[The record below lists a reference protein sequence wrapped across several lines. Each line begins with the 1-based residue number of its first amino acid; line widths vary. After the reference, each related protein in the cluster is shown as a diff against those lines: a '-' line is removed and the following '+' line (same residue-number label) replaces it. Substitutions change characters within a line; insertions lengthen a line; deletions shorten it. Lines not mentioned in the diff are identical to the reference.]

1 MLQQA
6 SPLVAGY
13 AFIQQLIFDCPLRVV
28 IPPFFFSPESYLFM
42 FLKFLQSV
50 VPTIDYDFTNVI
62 NAGRVHGQL

>member
-13 AFIQQLIFDCPLRVV
+13 AFIQQLIFCRY
-28 IPPFFFSPESYLFM
+28 PPVFFSPESYLFI

-50 VPTIDYDFTNVI
+50 VPTIDYDFTNI
-62 NAGRVHGQL
+62 NAGTGAWAT